1 MFLGGYLN
9 VFYFHTALDLHT
21 LDIIGCFF
29 MITAGYF
36 RPRVWKPKQ
45 KKICFQLI
53 TSGHVCENQ
62 IFIFQLDFCA
72 EPYRSSIHRMGAM

>member
-45 KKICFQLI
+45 KILF
-53 TSGHVCENQ
+53 
-62 IFIFQLDFCA
+62 
-72 EPYRSSIHRMGAM
+72 SIDYFRPRVWKPNFYFSIGLLRRTLS